1 MAFSIITS
9 MSYDWITTLL
19 FRFISILQA
28 STLRDRYYTLLT
40 RVEILETALED
51 IQRIN
56 RASAD
61 PNPLIERITHQ
72 TLK

>member
-1 MAFSIITS
+1 MG
-9 MSYDWITTLL
+9 YNWITTLL

-28 STLRDRYYTLLT
+28 STLRDRYYIAQNQL
-40 RVEILETALED
+40 EILHTALED

-56 RASAD
+56 RASSN
-61 PNPLIERITHQ
+61 PNPLIERITEQ

>member
-1 MAFSIITS
+1 MG
-9 MSYDWITTLL
+9 YNWITTLL

-28 STLRDRYYTLLT
+28 STLRDRYYHAQNQI
-40 RVEILETALED
+40 EILHTALED

-56 RASAD
+56 RASED
-61 PNPLIERITHQ
+61 PNPLIERITEQ